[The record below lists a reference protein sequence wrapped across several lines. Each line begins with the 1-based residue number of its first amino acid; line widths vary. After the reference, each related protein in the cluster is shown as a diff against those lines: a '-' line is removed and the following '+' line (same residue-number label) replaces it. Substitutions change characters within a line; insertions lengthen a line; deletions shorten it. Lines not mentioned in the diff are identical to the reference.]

1 LTRLD
6 IKLRELDE
14 VIKAK
19 EQAASDAEVAIKKLD
34 HEVQALAKDK
44 GWSRHCGNEPREAI
58 RVDRG
63 GKPEGET
70 ASRRGSI
77 C

>member
-1 LTRLD
+1 LTRLG

-19 EQAASDAEVAIKKLD
+19 EQAVSHAEVAIKKLD
-34 HEVQALAKDK
+34 PEVQALAKDK
-44 GWSRHCGNEPREAI
+44 GWSRHCGNEPREAV

-63 GKPEGET
+63 GKPVGET
-70 ASRRGSI
+70 THRRGSI